1 MIRRLFMI
9 MLMSIISFNLFAQTR
24 VDGFDSYDAMIG
36 KEVRLYNVVSMAE
49 HQGYFAY
56 DFDGSKPKLIKD
68 DAIYRELQKNNI
80 YVKEVVKHKK
90 HSYLK
95 VTVKGKSL
103 YLILDDG
110 FNYLANARSV
120 SYWTELNDA
129 YVMTYSHLRAESN
142 ILQGDYER
150 IYNDVLMS
158 QYVAISWSPISIP
171 ANINDEV
178 LFRFTIKGNSN
189 KTYTLSH
196 NVIEQYKD
204 DFITSEQFNAEQK
217 AYNASNSQDV
227 DYNAKAVI
235 PSYDEIDAYRVFEA
249 DIELTDDAKRVLRAN
264 DIDYELG
271 YELLLSAYAI
281 ETKTTGSGYSKR
293 TTQYV
298 KGYILGHD
306 IELTLGSVIFRH
318 EEDKAYLISRGL
330 EGETIRKSVA
340 EANDAIYSETV
351 LQWIRDYA
359 KDIQYKLEKTQSY
372 YRSKGIL
379 IIDQDYSYSDYQFGL
394 IFKFFNCYNKDIKY
408 IEITVCA
415 YNQVGDRQRDDF
427 GRHTKEVRCIGPIAP
442 NETGVYD
449 FDELFWDDN
458 DIISR
463 LQVEKVVITLMDN
476 TTKTYSGKAQ
486 VNKLR
491 LDNYPPVNLDD
502 SKKYSVGKASDLK
515 KFVSAI
521 DWQWTESELIT
532 HLEYRAKRCKKDEW
546 KDENSESNY
555 KLDGITVCGIP
566 VADSN
571 IRVDKT
577 TRKLYRMN
585 LIVLDDATDLT
596 LYPKIEKALTTE
608 FGEPTTQNITEDR
621 RDLIWQCNGYVIEA
635 TYWDLSDVTTKVVE
649 KYVYIISIEPVN

>member
-1 MIRRLFMI
+1 MI
-9 MLMSIISFNLFAQTR
+9 MLMSIISFNLFAQTW

-129 YVMTYSHLRAESN
+129 YVMTYSHLRVESN

-158 QYVAISWSPISIP
+158 KYVAISWSPISIP

-204 DFITSEQFNAEQK
+204 DFITSEQFNAERN
-217 AYNASNSQDV
+217 AYLASNPQIV
-227 DYNAKAVI
+227 DGNTEVVT
-235 PSYDEIDAYRVFEA
+235 PNYDEIDAHRVFEA

-271 YELLLSAYAI
+271 YELLFSAYAI
-281 ETKTTGSGYSKR
+281 VTKTSGTGYLKK
-293 TTQYV
+293 TNLYV
-298 KGYILGHD
+298 KGYIFAHD
-306 IELTLGSVIFRH
+306 IELPMDSVIFRH

-330 EGETIRKSVA
+330 EGESIRKDVA
-340 EANDAIYSETV
+340 ADNDAVYGANV
-351 LQWIRDYA
+351 LMWIHDYA
-359 KDIQYKLEKTQSY
+359 KEIQYKLEKTQTY

-408 IEITVCA
+408 IELKVCA
-415 YNQVGDRQRDDF
+415 YNIVGDRQRDDF
-427 GRHTKEVRCIGPIAP
+427 GRHTKEVKCIGPISP
-442 NETGVYD
+442 NETGIYD

-458 DIISR
+458 DIIRR
-463 LQVEKVVITLMDN
+463 LQVEKIVVTFMDN
-476 TTKTYSGKAQ
+476 TTKTFSGKTQ
-486 VNKLR
+486 VDKLR
-491 LDNYPPVNLDD
+491 LDNYPPVNVNDY
-502 SKKYSVGKASDLK
+502 KKYAVGKASDFK

-521 DWQWTESELIT
+521 NWQWTEAELIT
-532 HLEYRAKRCKKDEW
+532 HLGYKAQRCKSDVWE
-546 KDENSESNY
+546 DENSESNY
-555 KLDGITVCGIP
+555 KLDNITVCGIP
-566 VADSN
+566 IADSN

-596 LYPKIEKALTTE
+596 LYPKIEKALIE
-608 FGEPTTQNITEDR
+608 ELGESSKKNITEDR
-621 RDLIWQCNGYVIEA
+621 RDLIWQCDGYKIEA

-649 KYVYIISIEPVN
+649 KYSYIISIEPL